1 MTSNV
6 TKEFSKAV
14 KHWGLSCLDGGRF
27 YICENVEQE
36 FMGCCTSDPCAKG
49 KGVCPDK
56 DLRAATF
63 DKNLYAEI
71 PPQDCGSIGGTDSY
85 YTCAFTDPPFI
96 GCCED
101 NACASGCPR
110 ARLVPMSLSEDP
122 VNRYS
127 LIYPE
132 SSGEALDATT
142 VSIPRPSLTSVLE
155 SSKDQ
160 GSDQNQAK
168 HSMGAGAVA
177 GICLAAVVAVL
188 LLGAF
193 WRYWHAKR
201 RRWTVSGS
209 RQSSQLTYAPV
220 LDDSSAQDTEE
231 RPKHEVEVNPIA
243 EVPTERRL
251 LPGRLH
257 PLGVTWLLGW
267 AWDIILTFVPTC
279 FIALALVS
287 VHLDEQPLSDF
298 GERVVELTRLSP
310 TIYPILFAAVSSR
323 FYKALSR
330 WCLERPNG
338 IGLATLEQI
347 FGSQSFA
354 AAVERVFFVRTQ
366 VIIGS
371 GILLIWAMSPLGGQS
386 ASRLLAPGNS
396 TTTST
401 IVVYFSD
408 PGSQFFSFP
417 DLLSFRGKRRSITA
431 LYSSTLMSSQQ
442 QKGSTRDLW
451 ELPKI
456 PQWSPERK
464 IDEWYDVED
473 DAFTRG
479 GSHYASLLGIK
490 IQGLDSSSAD
500 QQYDFTVKSS
510 YMDLKCVYA
519 GRRDSEDRI
528 SEPFSIET
536 KTPWGNTLAP
546 EAWARWKSRDDL
558 PPVQLTYTSVGE
570 EPADGG
576 ETSSFYPMVN
586 CTMQTITVET
596 GIRCGPRPLA
606 TSCSARRQ
614 RRVKG
619 NHDPNRPPEPI
630 LSNALLLNGVMDFW
644 PQAVGGEETDEALAS
659 PTENYIMGD
668 PHPFA
673 GQPYREWTPEDLS
686 IFPDVFSRRFTTAFN
701 TYWDAAL
708 NPSSHTNVT
717 FTSTPAFNILSL
729 GEGGN
734 NVQPFM
740 NSTSGTR
747 TAVHPVYKANRL
759 WVAILLATTTL
770 LQLLA
775 LLGLVLQFFIHGPDV
790 LGFASSLT
798 RDNPYVPLAPGG
810 SSLDGPDRA
819 RKLRDLR
826 LQLTDVRPE
835 SETGYIAVRAVPSA
849 QDENEQESKMEWRPL
864 DRKKLYA

>member
-1 MTSNV
+1 MTSNA
-6 TKEFSKAV
+6 TKEVAKAI
-14 KHWGLSCLDGGRF
+14 KHWGFYCPSGGRF
-27 YICENVEQE
+27 YICENAGQE

-56 DLRAATF
+56 DLRATTF
-63 DKNLYAEI
+63 DQEHYMDI
-71 PPQDCGSIGGTDSY
+71 PTQSCGSIEGVGSY
-85 YTCAFTDPPFI
+85 YTCT
-96 GCCED
+96 
-101 NACASGCPR
+101 R
-110 ARLVPMSLSEDP
+110 
-122 VNRYS
+122 
-127 LIYPE
+127 
-132 SSGEALDATT
+132 
-142 VSIPRPSLTSVLE
+142 
-155 SSKDQ
+155 
-160 GSDQNQAK
+160 
-168 HSMGAGAVA
+168 
-177 GICLAAVVAVL
+177 
-188 LLGAF
+188 
-193 WRYWHAKR
+193 
-201 RRWTVSGS
+201 TVSGS

-220 LDDSSAQDTEE
+220 LDDSSAQDNEE
-231 RPKHEVEVNPIA
+231 RPKHEVGVNRIA
-243 EVPTERRL
+243 EVHTGRRL

-323 FYKALSR
+323 FYKAFAR

-401 IVVYFSD
+401 MAVYFSD

-417 DLLSFRGKRRSITA
+417 DRGSFTDKRRSITA

-464 IDEWYDVED
+464 MDEWYDVED
-473 DAFTRG
+473 GAFTRG
-479 GSHYASLLGIK
+479 DSHYASLLGIK

-519 GRRDSEDRI
+519 GRRIATSMFR
-528 SEPFSIET
+528 PFSVEMES
-536 KTPWGNTLAP
+536 PWGNLLAP

-558 PPVQLTYTSVGE
+558 PPVQLIYASIST
-570 EPADGG
+570 EPSGKSEGG
-576 ETSSFYPMVN
+576 MLLFLSMVN

-630 LSNALLLNGVMDFW
+630 LSNALLLNEVMDFW
-644 PQAVGGEETDEALAS
+644 PLADGEGDGEGKGEALAW

-673 GQPYREWTPEDLS
+673 GQPWREWTPEDLS

-717 FTSTPAFNILSL
+717 FTSTPAFNILS
-729 GEGGN
+729 EGGN

-747 TAVHPVYKANRL
+747 TAVHLVYKASRL

-770 LQLLA
+770 LQILA

-798 RDNPYVPLAPGG
+798 RDNPYVPLAPSG

-826 LQLTDVRPE
+826 LQLADVRPE

-849 QDENEQESKMEWRPL
+849 QDENEQESKMDWRPL
-864 DRKKLYA
+864 DRKKVYA

>member
-1 MTSNV
+1 
-6 TKEFSKAV
+6 
-14 KHWGLSCLDGGRF
+14 
-27 YICENVEQE
+27 
-36 FMGCCTSDPCAKG
+36 
-49 KGVCPDK
+49 
-56 DLRAATF
+56 
-63 DKNLYAEI
+63 
-71 PPQDCGSIGGTDSY
+71 
-85 YTCAFTDPPFI
+85 
-96 GCCED
+96 
-101 NACASGCPR
+101 
-110 ARLVPMSLSEDP
+110 MSLSEDL
-122 VNRYS
+122 VNR
-127 LIYPE
+127 LEFLEPV
-132 SSGEALDATT
+132 SSGQERNDTT
-142 VSIPRPSLTSVLE
+142 VSIPRPTLTPVLE
-155 SSKDQ
+155 PFKDQ
-160 GSDQNQAK
+160 GSDHNRAK
-168 HSMGAGAVA
+168 YSMGAGAVA
-177 GICLAAVVAVL
+177 GICLAAVVTALL

-193 WRYWHAKR
+193 WRYWDLKGR
-201 RRWTVSGS
+201 RRTVSG
-209 RQSSQLTYAPV
+209 RKQSSHLTYAPV

-231 RPKHEVEVNPIA
+231 RSKPAPEVNPIT
-243 EVPTERRL
+243 EVHTGQRL

-267 AWDIILTFVPTC
+267 AWDIILTFIPTC
-279 FIALALVS
+279 FI
-287 VHLDEQPLSDF
+287 DEQPLSDF

-323 FYKALSR
+323 FYKAFAR

-396 TTTST
+396 TTTSA
-401 IVVYFSD
+401 IVIYFAD
-408 PGSQFFSFP
+408 PSSQFSSFP
-417 DLLSFRGKRRSITA
+417 DLGSFKDKQRSITA

-456 PQWSPERK
+456 PQWHPERTM
-464 IDEWYDVED
+464 DQWYDVED
-473 DAFTRG
+473 VDFTRVD
-479 GSHYASLLGIK
+479 SHYASLLGIK
-490 IQGLDSSSAD
+490 IQGLDSSGAG
-500 QQYDFTVKSS
+500 QQYDFAVKSS
-510 YMDLKCVYA
+510 YMNFNCVYG
-519 GRRDSEDRI
+519 GRRDVEDSI
-528 SEPFSIET
+528 AGPFSIEM
-536 KTPWGNTLAP
+536 KTPWGDTLSP
-546 EAWARWKSRDDL
+546 EEWKSWKNRDNL
-558 PPVQLTYTSVGE
+558 PPVQLTYTSIGL
-570 EPADGG
+570 
-576 ETSSFYPMVN
+576 ETNEYQESVEFYPMAN

-596 GIRCGPRPLA
+596 VMRCGPQPLA
-606 TSCSARRQ
+606 TSCFARRQ

-619 NHDPNRPPEPI
+619 EHDPNRPPEPI
-630 LSNALLLNGVMDFW
+630 LSNALVLRGAMSFW
-644 PQAVGGEETDEALAS
+644 PQAIGGKEADEALVS

-673 GQPYREWTPEDLS
+673 GQPYRAWTKEDLS
-686 IFPDVFSRRFTTAFN
+686 ILPDVFSRRFTTAFN
-701 TYWDAAL
+701 TYWDSAL
-708 NPSSHTNVT
+708 NPSSHANVT
-717 FTSTPAFNILSL
+717 FTSIPAFNILSS
-729 GEGGN
+729 GEGRN

-747 TAVHPVYKANRL
+747 TAVHRVYKANRL

-775 LLGLVLQFFIHGPDV
+775 LMGLVLQFFIHGPDV

-826 LQLTDVRPE
+826 LQLADVRLE
-835 SETGYIAVRAVPSA
+835 SETGYIAVRAVPST
-849 QDENEQESKMEWRPL
+849 QDENDQESKTEWRPL
-864 DRKKLYA
+864 ERKRLYA

>member
-1 MTSNV
+1 MASSV
-6 TKEFSKAV
+6 TNDISKAI
-14 KHWGLSCLDGGRF
+14 KYWGFSCPDGGRF
-27 YICENVEQE
+27 HICENEGGQ
-36 FMGCCTSDPCAKG
+36 FMGCCTSDPCARG
-49 KGVCPDK
+49 SGCPDK
-56 DLRAATF
+56 DLRTATF
-63 DKNLYAEI
+63 NKNLYAEM
-71 PPQDCGSIGGTDSY
+71 PTQDCGTAEGTDSWY
-85 YTCAFTDPPFI
+85 NCGSLDPPFI
-96 GCCED
+96 GCCER
-101 NACASGCPR
+101 NACSSGCPL
-110 ARLVPMSLSEDP
+110 ASLVPISLSELP
-122 VNRYS
+122 EHRYY
-127 LIYPE
+127 LIYPGA
-132 SSGEALDATT
+132 SGEGLNATT
-142 VSIPRPSLTSVLE
+142 ISIPKPSLTSALE
-155 SSKDQ
+155 SSND
-160 GSDQNQAK
+160 QAK
-168 HSMGAGAVA
+168 HSLGGGAVA
-177 GICLAAVVAVL
+177 GICLGAVVAVL
-188 LLGAF
+188 LLLGAL
-193 WRYWHAKR
+193 WRCWYAKR
-201 RRWTVSGS
+201 RRRTVSGS
-209 RQSSQLTYAPV
+209 RQSSQLTYTPV

-231 RPKHEVEVNPIA
+231 RPEHVAEVNSIA
-243 EVPTERRL
+243 EVHIERHL
-251 LPGRLH
+251 LLGRLH
-257 PLGVTWLLGW
+257 PLGVTWLLGR

-287 VHLDEQPLSDF
+287 IHLDEQPVSDF

-310 TIYPILFAAVSSR
+310 TIYPILFAAISSR
-323 FYKALSR
+323 FYKAFAR

-354 AAVERVFFVRTQ
+354 AAVERVFFIRTQ

-401 IVVYFSD
+401 MVVYFSD

-417 DLLSFRGKRRSITA
+417 DLGSFESITRSITA

-464 IDEWYDVED
+464 IDEWHDMED

-479 GSHYASLLGIK
+479 DSYYASLLGIK
-490 IQGLDSSSAD
+490 IQGLDTSSAD

-510 YMDLKCVYA
+510 YMDFKCVY
-519 GRRDSEDRI
+519 GSRRDNQDSLKR
-528 SEPFSIET
+528 PFSIEM
-536 KTPWGNTLAP
+536 KTPCGNGFGS
-546 EAWARWKSRDDL
+546 EAWATWKSRDDL
-558 PPVQLTYTSVGE
+558 LPVQLTFIGCSMPPGE
-570 EPADGG
+570 NYVTP
-576 ETSSFYPMVN
+576 SPMIN

-596 GIRCGPRPLA
+596 IMRCGPRPLT
-606 TSCSARRQ
+606 TSCFARRQ

-630 LSNALLLNGVMDFW
+630 LNNPFVLKEAMDFW
-644 PQAVGGEETDEALAS
+644 PQAIGGEEGDRDLAS

-673 GQPYREWTPEDLS
+673 GQPYREWTKEDLS
-686 IFPDVFSRRFTTAFN
+686 IFPDVFSRRFATAFN
-701 TYWDAAL
+701 TYWDSAL

-717 FTSTPAFNILSL
+717 FTSTPAFNILSS
-729 GEGGN
+729 GEGRN

-747 TAVHPVYKANRL
+747 TAVHRVYKANRF
-759 WVAILLATTTL
+759 WIAILLATTTI

-775 LLGLVLQFFIHGPDV
+775 LLGLALQFFIRGPDV
-790 LGFASSLT
+790 LGFTSSLT

-826 LQLTDVRPE
+826 LQLADVRPE
-835 SETGYIAVRAVPSA
+835 SETGYIAVLAVPSA
-849 QDENEQESKMEWRPL
+849 QDENDQESKTEWRPL
-864 DRKKLYA
+864 ERKRLYA